1 MLIRIFNIIFKYLRN
16 QREINDDEMP
26 RIYETLFYEKIFVI
40 FCANVFLTNK
50 YLMTVYYYLVY
61 GLNHTHPYEAVRLT
75 TDVGSST
82 TAVVQ
87 ASLVH

>member
-16 QREINDDEMP
+16 QRKIDDDEMS

-61 GLNHTHPYEAVRLT
+61 GRMSYNFLDGEVWL
-75 TDVGSST
+75 
-82 TAVVQ
+82 VVT
-87 ASLVH
+87 LVIDIVHADL